1 MNLLLQLLVL
11 LSPFWG
17 PFVLMWAVKD
27 LDREPFEALRLFLTR
42 LEGKIIVAVL
52 AVMVALPVVSIL
64 GRVLFDWSSAGPN
77 LWVQHLN
84 LVLAFVGAVVA
95 ARTGRHLSLST
106 GELLRFD
113 EVKLRRIKGF
123 TSAVATAVTVMLA
136 YAAVEFVRA
145 EIPAAKV
152 LPGDVPIW
160 LLQLFMPLG
169 FLGMALYLAWVGNPG
184 WKGRTTALVA
194 SLAVAAL
201 VMVPAGSRS
210 PVVWLGGAVLLAAV
224 SLGAPI
230 YTVIGGMAM
239 LLFYGQ
245 PNPTPIS
252 AVPLETFTLVA
263 NPTLAAIP
271 LFTLAGYLLAEG
283 GSSKRLVELFRCWF
297 GWLPGGIGAA
307 AVLVCAFFTTFTGA
321 SGVTILALGGLLL
334 PSLLKAGYSERFSIG
349 LLIASG
355 SIGLLFPPSLPVIL
369 YGVTAKVPIDKL
381 FISGAVPGILLVLLL
396 AGASVVHAVR
406 NKIQPTPLDLG
417 AAARSLWRAKWEAT
431 LPILVL
437 VGIFGLLGERF
448 AVSIFEA
455 AGATAAYAFFI
466 EVVIHRDL
474 KLKTDIPRIFVECG
488 TLMGGVLIILG
499 VALGLTNFLV
509 DAEVP
514 MLATKWA
521 QAHIG
526 SKLVFILALN
536 LFLLVVGCLMDIFS
550 AIVVVV
556 PLIVPIALVFGM
568 DPIHLG
574 VLFLANLEL
583 GYLTPPVGMNLF
595 LGAYR
600 FDKPVTEMYKV
611 ALPFLVILAVGVL
624 LIAYVP
630 SLTTWSH
637 DAGDTSNRISFE
649 DELLELDDLP
659 ALGAEEPVGNPLPLG
674 KLDLN
679 ALLAADDDIS
689 PLPRD
694 DEHSS
699 VQGDDDSATG
709 SDEEPQ

>member
-1 MNLLLQLLVL
+1 MKAQETSTGQRLLLA
-11 LSPFWG
+11 LS
-17 PFVLMWAVKD
+17 
-27 LDREPFEALRLFLTR
+27 R
-42 LEGKIIVAVL
+42 LEGRILVLVL
-52 AVMVALPVVSIL
+52 ALMVALPVASVGARL
-64 GRVLFDWSSAGPN
+64 LFDWSSAGPN

-84 LVLAFVGAVVA
+84 LVLAFVGATVA

-106 GELLRFD
+106 GELLRLD
-113 EVKLRRIKGF
+113 EVLLRRITGF

-136 YAAVEFVRA
+136 YAAAEFVRA
-145 EIPAAKV
+145 ELPAAKV
-152 LPGDVPIW
+152 LPGDVPVW
-160 LLQLFMPLG
+160 LLQLSMPLG
-169 FLGMALYLAWVGNPG
+169 FLAMAVYLGWVGNVN
-184 WKGRTTALVA
+184 WKGRAA
-194 SLAVAAL
+194 SLIASLTAAAL
-201 VMVPAGSRS
+201 VLIPIGSRS
-210 PVVWLGGAVLLAAV
+210 PVVWIGGIILLAAV
-224 SLGAPI
+224 ALGAPI
-230 YTVIGGMAM
+230 YTVMGGMAM

-245 PNPTPIS
+245 PLPTPIS
-252 AVPLETFTLVA
+252 AVPLETFGLVA
-263 NPTLAAIP
+263 SPTLPAIP

-307 AVLVCAFFTTFTGA
+307 AVMVCAFFTTFTGA

-396 AGASVVHAVR
+396 AGASVAHAIR
-406 NKIQPTPLDLG
+406 NKVQPTPLDLR
-417 AAARSLWRAKWEAT
+417 AAALSLWEAKWEAT
-431 LPILVL
+431 LPVLVL
-437 VGIFGLLGERF
+437 VGIFGLLGEDY
-448 AVSIFEA
+448 AVTIFEA
-455 AGATAAYAFFI
+455 AGITAAYAFFI
-466 EVVIHRDL
+466 EVIVHRDL
-474 KLKTDIPRIFVECG
+474 KLKSDVPRIFIECG

-499 VALGLTNFLV
+499 VALGLTNYLI

-526 SKLVFILALN
+526 SKILFILALN

-600 FDKPVTEMYKV
+600 FNKPVTEMYKV
-611 ALPFLVILAVGVL
+611 ALPFLGLLAIGVL

-630 SLTTWSH
+630 SMTTWSQESGGPT
-637 DAGDTSNRISFE
+637 DQISFE
-649 DELLELDDLP
+649 DELQEPDELP
-659 ALGAEEPVGNPLPLG
+659 ALNSEAAGANKLPLG

-679 ALLAADDDIS
+679 ALLADDLEGD
-689 PLPRD
+689 
-694 DEHSS
+694 
-699 VQGDDDSATG
+699 DDDSADRTPG
-709 SDEEPQ
+709 QDH